1 MNEKE
6 KIDDEKGNSEKIS
19 SNDNNKNIKDEKE
32 KEKEKILENEDINNI
47 INKDEDL
54 NSSFVDESEDF
65 KNSNKMQFRVILIG
79 DSNVGK
85 TSIVKKF
92 ITGSFTEKI
101 QCTIEVEFKSKNLKI
116 DKNLYAELK
125 IFDTAG
131 QEKYRAMAKSYYKNA
146 QGILLI
152 FSYDSKK
159 SFDHMEKWLESFKD
173 NVSDQEGIPLF
184 LIGNK
189 CDVENKE
196 IKDDLIEDLKKRTNI
211 QDYIKVSAKSNIG
224 IDELFDSLAEK
235 MFKQNKKYDDNKQ
248 FNELLITKKKKKKN
262 SDACVSPDT

>member
-1 MNEKE
+1 ME
-6 KIDDEKGNSEKIS
+6 
-19 SNDNNKNIKDEKE
+19 
-32 KEKEKILENEDINNI
+32 
-47 INKDEDL
+47 
-54 NSSFVDESEDF
+54 ESEPIF
-65 KNSNKMQFRVILIG
+65 KVITLG
-79 DSNVGK
+79 DSGVGK
-85 TSIVKKF
+85 TSI
-92 ITGSFTEKI
+92 ITRYTSGTFKEHRLSTAGSVFHFKDVVLKDGTKI
-101 QCTIEVEFKSKNLKI
+101 KLKLI
-116 DKNLYAELK
+116 
-125 IFDTAG
+125 DTAG

>member
-1 MNEKE
+1 ME
-6 KIDDEKGNSEKIS
+6 
-19 SNDNNKNIKDEKE
+19 
-32 KEKEKILENEDINNI
+32 ENEQI
-47 INKDEDL
+47 
-54 NSSFVDESEDF
+54 F
-65 KNSNKMQFRVILIG
+65 KVITLG
-79 DSNVGK
+79 DSGVGK
-85 TSIVKKF
+85 TSI
-92 ITGSFTEKI
+92 ITRFTSDTFKEHPISNSGNVFYFKDVVLKDGTKI
-101 QCTIEVEFKSKNLKI
+101 KLKLI
-116 DKNLYAELK
+116 
-125 IFDTAG
+125 DTAG

-146 QGILLI
+146 QGIL
-152 FSYDSKK
+152 FVFAYDNKK
-159 SFDHMEKWLESFKD
+159 SFDHMEKWLESYKD

-196 IKDDLIEDLKKRTNI
+196 IKDDLIEGLKKRTNI

-224 IDELFDSLAEK
+224 IDELFNSLSEK

>member
-1 MNEKE
+1 ME
-6 KIDDEKGNSEKIS
+6 
-19 SNDNNKNIKDEKE
+19 
-32 KEKEKILENEDINNI
+32 
-47 INKDEDL
+47 
-54 NSSFVDESEDF
+54 ESEQIF
-65 KNSNKMQFRVILIG
+65 KVITLG
-79 DSNVGK
+79 DSGVGK
-85 TSIVKKF
+85 TSI
-92 ITGSFTEKI
+92 ITRYTSGTFKEHRLSTAGSVFHFKDVVLKDGTKI
-101 QCTIEVEFKSKNLKI
+101 KLKLI
-116 DKNLYAELK
+116 
-125 IFDTAG
+125 DTAG

-152 FSYDSKK
+152 FAYDSKK

-235 MFKQNKKYDDNKQ
+235 MFKQNRKYDDNKQ

>member
-1 MNEKE
+1 ME
-6 KIDDEKGNSEKIS
+6 
-19 SNDNNKNIKDEKE
+19 
-32 KEKEKILENEDINNI
+32 
-47 INKDEDL
+47 
-54 NSSFVDESEDF
+54 ESEPIF
-65 KNSNKMQFRVILIG
+65 KVITLG
-79 DSNVGK
+79 DSGVGK
-85 TSIVKKF
+85 TSI
-92 ITGSFTEKI
+92 ITRFTSDTFKEHPISNSGNVFYFKDVVLKDGTKI
-101 QCTIEVEFKSKNLKI
+101 KLKLI
-116 DKNLYAELK
+116 
-125 IFDTAG
+125 DTAG

-173 NVSDQEGIPLF
+173 NVSDQVGIPLF

>member
-1 MNEKE
+1 ME
-6 KIDDEKGNSEKIS
+6 
-19 SNDNNKNIKDEKE
+19 
-32 KEKEKILENEDINNI
+32 
-47 INKDEDL
+47 
-54 NSSFVDESEDF
+54 ESEPIF
-65 KNSNKMQFRVILIG
+65 KVITLG
-79 DSNVGK
+79 DSGVGK
-85 TSIVKKF
+85 TSI
-92 ITGSFTEKI
+92 ITRYTSGTFKEHRLSTAGSVFHFKDVVLKDGTKI
-101 QCTIEVEFKSKNLKI
+101 KLKLI
-116 DKNLYAELK
+116 
-125 IFDTAG
+125 DTAG

-152 FSYDSKK
+152 FAYDSKK

-235 MFKQNKKYDDNKQ
+235 MFKQNKKYDDNEQ
-248 FNELLITKKKKKKN
+248 FNELLITKKKEKEKQ
-262 SDACVSPDT
+262 

>member
-1 MNEKE
+1 ME
-6 KIDDEKGNSEKIS
+6 
-19 SNDNNKNIKDEKE
+19 
-32 KEKEKILENEDINNI
+32 
-47 INKDEDL
+47 
-54 NSSFVDESEDF
+54 ESEPIF
-65 KNSNKMQFRVILIG
+65 KVITLG
-79 DSNVGK
+79 DSGVGK
-85 TSIVKKF
+85 TSI
-92 ITGSFTEKI
+92 ITRYTSGTFKEHRLSTAGSVFHFKDVVLKDGTKI
-101 QCTIEVEFKSKNLKI
+101 KLKLI
-116 DKNLYAELK
+116 
-125 IFDTAG
+125 DTAG

-152 FSYDSKK
+152 FAYDSKK

>member
-1 MNEKE
+1 ME
-6 KIDDEKGNSEKIS
+6 
-19 SNDNNKNIKDEKE
+19 
-32 KEKEKILENEDINNI
+32 
-47 INKDEDL
+47 
-54 NSSFVDESEDF
+54 ESEQIF
-65 KNSNKMQFRVILIG
+65 KVITLG
-79 DSNVGK
+79 DSGVGK
-85 TSIVKKF
+85 TSI
-92 ITGSFTEKI
+92 ITRYTSGTFKEHRLSTAGSVFHFKDVVLKDGTKI
-101 QCTIEVEFKSKNLKI
+101 KLKLI
-116 DKNLYAELK
+116 
-125 IFDTAG
+125 DTAG

>member
-1 MNEKE
+1 ME
-6 KIDDEKGNSEKIS
+6 
-19 SNDNNKNIKDEKE
+19 
-32 KEKEKILENEDINNI
+32 
-47 INKDEDL
+47 
-54 NSSFVDESEDF
+54 ESEPIF
-65 KNSNKMQFRVILIG
+65 KVITLG
-79 DSNVGK
+79 DSGVGK
-85 TSIVKKF
+85 TSI
-92 ITGSFTEKI
+92 ITRYTSGTFKEHRLSTAGSVFHFKDVVLKDGTKI
-101 QCTIEVEFKSKNLKI
+101 KLKLI
-116 DKNLYAELK
+116 
-125 IFDTAG
+125 DTAG

-248 FNELLITKKKKKKN
+248 FNELLITKKKEKEKQ
-262 SDACVSPDT
+262 

>member
-1 MNEKE
+1 ME
-6 KIDDEKGNSEKIS
+6 
-19 SNDNNKNIKDEKE
+19 
-32 KEKEKILENEDINNI
+32 ENEQI
-47 INKDEDL
+47 
-54 NSSFVDESEDF
+54 F
-65 KNSNKMQFRVILIG
+65 KVITLG
-79 DSNVGK
+79 DSGVGK
-85 TSIVKKF
+85 TSI
-92 ITGSFTEKI
+92 ITRFTSDTFKEHPISNSGNVFYFKDVVLKDGTKI
-101 QCTIEVEFKSKNLKI
+101 KLKLI
-116 DKNLYAELK
+116 
-125 IFDTAG
+125 DTAG

-146 QGILLI
+146 QGIL
-152 FSYDSKK
+152 FVFAYDNKK
-159 SFDHMEKWLESFKD
+159 SFDHMEKWLESYKD

-224 IDELFDSLAEK
+224 IDELFNSLSEK

>member
-1 MNEKE
+1 ME
-6 KIDDEKGNSEKIS
+6 
-19 SNDNNKNIKDEKE
+19 
-32 KEKEKILENEDINNI
+32 
-47 INKDEDL
+47 
-54 NSSFVDESEDF
+54 ESEQIF
-65 KNSNKMQFRVILIG
+65 KVITLG
-79 DSNVGK
+79 DSGVGK
-85 TSIVKKF
+85 TSI
-92 ITGSFTEKI
+92 ITRYTSGTFKEHRLSTAGSVFHFKDVVLKDGTKI
-101 QCTIEVEFKSKNLKI
+101 KLKLI
-116 DKNLYAELK
+116 
-125 IFDTAG
+125 DTAG

-235 MFKQNKKYDDNKQ
+235 MFKQNKKYDYNKQ

>member
-1 MNEKE
+1 ME
-6 KIDDEKGNSEKIS
+6 
-19 SNDNNKNIKDEKE
+19 
-32 KEKEKILENEDINNI
+32 
-47 INKDEDL
+47 
-54 NSSFVDESEDF
+54 ESEQIF
-65 KNSNKMQFRVILIG
+65 KVITLG
-79 DSNVGK
+79 DSGVGK
-85 TSIVKKF
+85 TSI
-92 ITGSFTEKI
+92 ITRYTSGTFKEHRLSTAGSVFHFKDVVLKDGTKI
-101 QCTIEVEFKSKNLKI
+101 KLKLI
-116 DKNLYAELK
+116 
-125 IFDTAG
+125 DTAG

-152 FSYDSKK
+152 FAYDSKK

>member
-92 ITGSFTEKI
+92 ITGS
-101 QCTIEVEFKSKNLKI
+101 
-116 DKNLYAELK
+116 
-125 IFDTAG
+125 
-131 QEKYRAMAKSYYKNA
+131 
-146 QGILLI
+146 
-152 FSYDSKK
+152 
-159 SFDHMEKWLESFKD
+159 
-173 NVSDQEGIPLF
+173 
-184 LIGNK
+184 
-189 CDVENKE
+189 
-196 IKDDLIEDLKKRTNI
+196 
-211 QDYIKVSAKSNIG
+211 
-224 IDELFDSLAEK
+224 
-235 MFKQNKKYDDNKQ
+235 
-248 FNELLITKKKKKKN
+248 
-262 SDACVSPDT
+262 

>member
-1 MNEKE
+1 ME
-6 KIDDEKGNSEKIS
+6 
-19 SNDNNKNIKDEKE
+19 
-32 KEKEKILENEDINNI
+32 
-47 INKDEDL
+47 
-54 NSSFVDESEDF
+54 ESEPIF
-65 KNSNKMQFRVILIG
+65 KVITLG
-79 DSNVGK
+79 DSGVGK
-85 TSIVKKF
+85 TSI
-92 ITGSFTEKI
+92 ITRFTSDTFKEHPISNSGNVFYFKDVVLKDGTKI
-101 QCTIEVEFKSKNLKI
+101 KLKLI
-116 DKNLYAELK
+116 
-125 IFDTAG
+125 DTAG

>member
-1 MNEKE
+1 ME
-6 KIDDEKGNSEKIS
+6 
-19 SNDNNKNIKDEKE
+19 
-32 KEKEKILENEDINNI
+32 
-47 INKDEDL
+47 
-54 NSSFVDESEDF
+54 ESEPIF
-65 KNSNKMQFRVILIG
+65 KVITLG
-79 DSNVGK
+79 DSGVGK
-85 TSIVKKF
+85 TSI
-92 ITGSFTEKI
+92 ITRYTSGTFKEHRLSTAGSVFHFKDVVLKDGTKI
-101 QCTIEVEFKSKNLKI
+101 KLKLI
-116 DKNLYAELK
+116 
-125 IFDTAG
+125 DTAG

-173 NVSDQEGIPLF
+173 NVSDQVGIPLF